1 MSKNIIIQEGGL
13 GKQLTAD
20 KLKTNLVGG
29 GSCLW
34 VPEDE
39 TALGTKYISENGT
52 YRAANDG
59 YYGYSEVT
67 VSGVGTV
74 TGKDPDTGE
83 DVEVHK
89 DPDTGEIVETVI
101 PASIS
106 VTTPPSKTDYN
117 DGETIDFTGMVVK
130 AYKSSGDVWT
140 DSTHPDG
147 VIPHSELIFP
157 VTTASASGTLPSH
170 ESDGSIVGTKIKS
183 AGLSGKTITGQV
195 EELDAQYNISPFNA
209 VQVAIVNGTY
219 VVASGSDFGQCW
231 FNKTRLDGSGG
242 QGFAIYPS
250 QFTHDGKTVY
260 YKTAGFPAH
269 NIMENNFDVIP
280 VNTVPSVPNEH
291 SLAECAWEM
300 IYTGES
306 YGNQEIPVQW
316 NKPYGAGLLETSF
329 DITVTGGTP

>member
-1 MSKNIIIQEGGL
+1 MSKNIVIQEGGT
-13 GKQLTAD
+13 GKQLTVD
-20 KLKTNLVGG
+20 KLKTNPVGG

-34 VPEDE
+34 VPEDG
-39 TALGTKYISENGT
+39 TTLGTKYISENGT

-74 TGKDPDTGE
+74 TGKDPETGE

-101 PASIS
+101 PASIR
-106 VTTPPSKTDYN
+106 VTTPPSKMTYN

-157 VTTASASGTLPSH
+157 VTTASSSGTLPSH

-183 AGLSGKTITGQV
+183 AGVSGLTITGQV
-195 EELDAQYNISPFNA
+195 DDLGKQYNISPANA
-209 VQVAIVNGTY
+209 VQIAIVNGVY
-219 VVASGSDFGQCW
+219 VVASGSNFGECW
-231 FNKTRLDGSGG
+231 FNQANIDGSGWS
-242 QGFAIYPS
+242 GFGIYPL
-250 QFTHDGKTVY
+250 TYTLNDKTVY
-260 YKTAGFPAH
+260 YRTANFPAH
-269 NIMENNFDVIP
+269 NIMENNFNVIP
-280 VNTVPSVPNEH
+280 VNTAPGNPQ
-291 SLAECAWEM
+291 LTDCAWEM

-329 DITVTGGTP
+329 GITVK